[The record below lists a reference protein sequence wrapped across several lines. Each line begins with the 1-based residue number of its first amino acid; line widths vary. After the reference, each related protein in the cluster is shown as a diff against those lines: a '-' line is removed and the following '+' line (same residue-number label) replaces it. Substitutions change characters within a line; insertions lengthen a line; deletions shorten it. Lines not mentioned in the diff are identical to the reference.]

1 MPFGAGNKKTKGFV
15 IDISSDLSFDRDK
28 IKDISDVSLDVDVTN
43 ANLIELAYWMRDEY
57 GSTINRALKT
67 VFPIQ
72 DKVRN
77 KVITEIILTDDH
89 EKTEEYYAK
98 CKKKNAAAR
107 LRLLEALMEHKIIN
121 SVFAKDKLKVTAKT
135 ISEIK
140 G

>member
-1 MPFGAGNKKTKGFV
+1 M
-15 IDISSDLSFDRDK
+15 
-28 IKDISDVSLDVDVTN
+28 TN
-43 ANLIELAYWMRDEY
+43 ANLIELAHWMRDEY

-107 LRLLEALMEHKIIN
+107 LRLIL
-121 SVFAKDKLKVTAKT
+121 KLLW
-135 ISEIK
+135 SIK
-140 G
+140 S

>member
-1 MPFGAGNKKTKGFV
+1 MCHLVQVTKKTKGFV

-89 EKTEEYYAK
+89 EK
-98 CKKKNAAAR
+98 NR
-107 LRLLEALMEHKIIN
+107 RILR
-121 SVFAKDKLKVTAKT
+121 KV
-135 ISEIK
+135 
-140 G
+140 